1 MTFFRKPGAVS
12 RFALAIALSTG
23 AALTLAAPAQA
34 AKKQEQ
40 PAGPKTEF
48 SKPFQAAYKPF
59 YDVIK
64 AKGDITTMKANLPAL
79 QAAAQTADD
88 KFTAGQTMYNIGLAS
103 KDLAMQREGVAQ
115 MIASNSVLINDK
127 GTLLYAS
134 AELAYNSKDYAAART
149 FTQQAIA
156 AGFTGDTDWL
166 LANAYFND
174 NQVPGGIDV
183 LDKAIAKKVAAGQT
197 VPEDWLKYGFSK
209 AYNANLDAQAGKFAL
224 LYAQLYPTRASW
236 TNAISVQRNIG
247 GFDGQELLDVLRLAD
262 RTGTL
267 QTERD
272 YVDYISAVDA
282 RRLPGETQRII
293 KAGSDAGKLQ
303 KSDVFVSEAD
313 KISAGRVAAD
323 TADLPKLAADAKAAS
338 ATAATLMA
346 AGDAFLSYQ
355 KPVDAEQFYTL
366 ALAKPGVDTGRVLT
380 RLGIAQ
386 ADQGKYA
393 EAQATFAKVQ
403 GPRQPIAQLWAL
415 YAAQGGKAPT
425 Q

>member
-1 MTFFRKPGAVS
+1 M
-12 RFALAIALSTG
+12 
-23 AALTLAAPAQA
+23 
-34 AKKQEQ
+34 
-40 PAGPKTEF
+40 
-48 SKPFQAAYKPF
+48 
-59 YDVIK
+59 
-64 AKGDITTMKANLPAL
+64 
-79 QAAAQTADD
+79 
-88 KFTAGQTMYNIGLAS
+88 
-103 KDLAMQREGVAQ
+103 AQ

-293 KAGSDAGKLQ
+293 KAGIDAGKLQ

-393 EAQATFAKVQ
+393 EAQATFAKVE

>member
-1 MTFFRKPGAVS
+1 MTFFRKHGAAS
-12 RFALAIALSTG
+12 RFAMAIALSTG

-64 AKGDITTMKANLPAL
+64 AKGDITTLKANLPAL
-79 QAAAQTADD
+79 QAAATTADD
-88 KFTAGQTMYNIGLAS
+88 KFTAGQTMYNVGLAS
-103 KDLAMQREGVAQ
+103 KDIALQREGVAL
-115 MIASNSVLINDK
+115 MLASNSVLINDR
-127 GTLLYAS
+127 GSLLYGS
-134 AELAYNSKDYAAART
+134 AELAYNAKDYAAART
-149 FTQQAIA
+149 FAQQAIQV
-156 AGFTGDTDWL
+156 GFTGETDWL
-166 LANAYFND
+166 LANAFFND
-174 NQVPGGIDV
+174 NQAAAGLDV

-197 VPEDWLKYGFSK
+197 VPEDWVKYGFSK
-209 AYNANLDAQAGKFAL
+209 AYNAKLDAQAGKFAL
-224 LYAQLYPTRASW
+224 MYAQLYPTRASW

-247 GFDGQELLDVLRLAD
+247 GFDGQELLDVLRLAE

-282 RRLPGETQRII
+282 RRLPGETQRVI
-293 KAGSDAGKLQ
+293 KAGLAAGKLQ
-303 KSDVFVSEAD
+303 ANDVFVSEAN

-323 TADLPKLAADAKAAS
+323 TADLPKLASDAKAAS
-338 ATAATLMA
+338 ASVATLMA
-346 AGDAFLSYQ
+346 AGDTFLSYQ
-355 KPVDAEQFYTL
+355 KPADAEQFYTL
-366 ALAKPGVDTGRVLT
+366 ALAKPGVDTARVLT

-386 ADQGKYA
+386 AEQGKYA
-393 EAQATFAKVQ
+393 ESQATLAKVT

-415 YAAQGGKAPT
+415 YAAQGGKAPA

>member
-1 MTFFRKPGAVS
+1 MTFFRKPSAVS

-48 SKPFQAAYKPF
+48 SKPFQLAYKPF

-64 AKGDITTMKANLPAL
+64 AKGDITTLKANLPAL
-79 QAAAQTADD
+79 QAAATTADD
-88 KFTAGQTMYNIGLAS
+88 KFTAGQTMYNVGLAS
-103 KDLAMQREGVAQ
+103 KDIALQREGVAL
-115 MIASNSVLINDK
+115 MLASNSVLINDR
-127 GTLLYAS
+127 GSLLYGS
-134 AELAYNSKDYAAART
+134 AELAYNAKDYAAART
-149 FTQQAIA
+149 FAQQAIQV
-156 AGFTGDTDWL
+156 GFTGETDWL
-166 LANAYFND
+166 LANAFFND
-174 NQVPGGIDV
+174 NQAAAGLDV

-197 VPEDWLKYGFSK
+197 VPEDWVKYGFSK
-209 AYNANLDAQAGKFAL
+209 AYNAKLDAQAGKFAL
-224 LYAQLYPTRASW
+224 MYAQLYPTRASW

-247 GFDGQELLDVLRLAD
+247 GFDGQELLDVLRLAE

-282 RRLPGETQRII
+282 RRLPGETQRVI
-293 KAGSDAGKLQ
+293 KAGLAAGKLQ
-303 KSDVFVSEAD
+303 ANDVFVSEAN

-323 TADLPKLAADAKAAS
+323 TADLPKLASDAKAAS
-338 ATAATLMA
+338 ASVATLMA
-346 AGDAFLSYQ
+346 AGDTFLSYQ
-355 KPVDAEQFYTL
+355 KPADAEQFYTL
-366 ALAKPGVDTGRVLT
+366 ALAKPGVDTARVLT

-386 ADQGKYA
+386 AEQGKYA
-393 EAQATFAKVQ
+393 EAQATLAKVT

-415 YAAQGGKAPT
+415 YAAQGGKAPA